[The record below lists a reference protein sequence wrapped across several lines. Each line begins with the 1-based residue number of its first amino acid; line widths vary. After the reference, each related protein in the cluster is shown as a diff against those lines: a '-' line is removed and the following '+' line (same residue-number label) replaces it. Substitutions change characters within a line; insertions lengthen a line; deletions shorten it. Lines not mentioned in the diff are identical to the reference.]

1 MIGKDGQEAR
11 VTTILR
17 PLAAKVNSRAGVNAL
32 RGTMHRYLQELGIQF
47 GISYSKQLLNQTC
60 RQSPKWTK

>member
-11 VTTILR
+11 VTTIPRRLS
-17 PLAAKVNSRAGVNAL
+17 AKVNSRAGVNAL

-60 RQSPKWTK
+60 HQSPKWTK